1 MKKNM
6 IKRALTVSLASLM
19 AISSALPVNMLTAS
33 AVAQSG
39 SCGEDIYWAFNPNG
53 ELTIYGSGVMDNFAQ
68 HKAPWK
74 YTYTFERAV
83 KKVTILDGV
92 TNISCNAFSNLPNL
106 TTVTIPDS
114 VEIIK
119 DKYTEQSK
127 GFGFVEMTDD
137 AEAQKAISAL
147 NGTDFESRR
156 IRVNFAQEMPPRNNA
171 RNFLKKR

>member
-1 MKKNM
+1 MKRIYIGNM
-6 IKRALTVSLASLM
+6 
-19 AISSALPVNMLTAS
+19 
-33 AVAQSG
+33 
-39 SCGEDIYWAFNPNG
+39 
-53 ELTIYGSGVMDNFAQ
+53 NFS
-68 HKAPWK
+68 
-74 YTYTFERAV
+74 TFEESI
-83 KKVTILDGV
+83 KNL
-92 TNISCNAFSNLPNL
+92 FSKYGQ
-106 TTVTIPDS
+106 VDS

-147 NGTDFESRR
+147 NGKDFEGRR